1 MESSPRSYDIV
12 STNMVSLRRT
22 VLRYPRVIELNV
34 GTICACLPSLAA
46 FYRHHRLKPSHIA
59 AIKTITYR
67 VNPFR
72 SSRKVRD
79 HRLETHILGS
89 AQGEGKFL
97 KSGDLSNI
105 TDLSDTHQIGKE

>member
-1 MESSPRSYDIV
+1 MEPSPCSYNSV
-12 STNMVSLRRT
+12 SPNMVSLCCT
-22 VLRYPRVIELNV
+22 VLRHPRVIELNV

-46 FYRHHRLKPSHIA
+46 FYRHHRLKLSHVA
-59 AIKTITYR
+59 VIKTITYR

-72 SSRKVRD
+72 LSRKARD
-79 HRLETHILGS
+79 HRLGTHILGS

-105 TDLSDTHQIGKE
+105 TESSDTTQIEKE